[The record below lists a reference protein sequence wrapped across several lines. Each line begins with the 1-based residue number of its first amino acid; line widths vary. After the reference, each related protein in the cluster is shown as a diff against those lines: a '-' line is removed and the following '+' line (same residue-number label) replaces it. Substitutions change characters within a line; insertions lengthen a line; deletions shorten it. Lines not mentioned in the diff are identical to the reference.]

1 MHPFSE
7 HKVKLT
13 PHQAKRSH
21 RKITYAFKFTKTP
34 VIYNLHTNN
43 WQNRPTIGSIKSV
56 CQIANLLSTWH
67 ATCTV
72 LLMTNTVTD
81 LVIVIFILLIH
92 DLCLYDF
99 LIINHLA
106 ADIELLLF
114 HEDVELLMDGTIHL
128 IANTSRLDCVDFVCF
143 TRINSDN

>member
-114 HEDVELLMDGTIHL
+114 HEDVELLIHL
-128 IANTSRLDCVDFVCF
+128 FANTSRLDCVDFVCF